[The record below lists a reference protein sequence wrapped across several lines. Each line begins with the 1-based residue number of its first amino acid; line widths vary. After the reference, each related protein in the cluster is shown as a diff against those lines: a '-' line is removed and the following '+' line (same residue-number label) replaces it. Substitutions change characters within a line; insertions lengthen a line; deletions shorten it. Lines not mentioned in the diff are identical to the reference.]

1 MLEINPTT
9 IDLYVDSF
17 ILLRPYRSDFLYSE
31 QKTIQI
37 KQLISEALNKGIPD
51 QQLASDLGHLTN
63 DWGRDWRW
71 IAHHITL
78 DHFNY
83 KKAQEFLNSFGD
95 TLVYKNVYKEGCK
108 ACKKLY
114 LKNPDIENDNEPK
127 VYKLSELIL
136 NGDNLNPKYFF
147 EEENQELK
155 PVIGA
160 SIFGFNKEHE
170 YLYWD
175 HSTLSYL
182 RKGEIWDDKLKRFEL
197 VTQEKPNRPLIHFT
211 ATLDDGTKKDYFV

>member
-1 MLEINPTT
+1 MHKIHPTT

-17 ILLRPYRSDFLYSE
+17 ILLRPYRSDLLYSE
-31 QKTIQI
+31 EKIIQI

-51 QQLASDLGHLTN
+51 HQLASDLGHLTN

-83 KKAQEFLNSFGD
+83 KKAQEFLDSFGD
-95 TLVYKNVYKEGCK
+95 TLVYKNVYKEDCK

-114 LKNPDIENDNEPK
+114 LKNPDIENDKEPK
-127 VYKLSELIL
+127 IYKLSELIL
-136 NGDNLNPKYFF
+136 NGDNLNPKFFF

-155 PVIGA
+155 PVVGA
-160 SIFGFNKEHE
+160 SIFGFNKEYE
-170 YLYWD
+170 NFYWD

-182 RKGEIWDDKLKRFEL
+182 PKGEIWDDKLERFEHIKL
-197 VTQEKPNRPLIHFT
+197 EIIGRNPIHFT
-211 ATLDDGTKKDYFV
+211 VTLDDGSNKDYYV